1 MRSSLIVVMAFG
13 MGCGSDEAE
22 KSDSATTST
31 TSSTCWFCT
40 DTGTSTSKGT
50 TESTKPSTTKDT
62 GKPSTT
68 YYGYGTGTTKDY
80 GWISY
85 PFDITTGQGDVYY
98 YVEACTVYFEATGS
112 EQLEDCDE
120 CIFALAIDL
129 GEPYVMEG
137 SCDDDAVMDVTQLRY
152 GHSDAGLHAQGEGGV
167 WTVVDGYSKLN
178 GNDWSFTYLVD

>member
-1 MRSSLIVVMAFG
+1 MRSSLILVMAFG
-13 MGCGSDEAE
+13 MGCGSEGTE

-40 DTGTSTSKGT
+40 DTATSKGT

-98 YVEACTVYFEATGS
+98 YVEACTLYFEATGA
-112 EQLEDCDE
+112 EQLDDCKE

-137 SCDDDAVMDVTQLRY
+137 SCEDDVAMDVTQLRY
-152 GHSDAGLHAQGEGGV
+152 GHSDAGLYAQGEGGV
-167 WTVVDGYSKLN
+167 WSLVDGYSKLN